1 VCSKTMG
8 YSDGKRLFSL
18 VELEPFQTNGA
29 HLSRSNFVELKT
41 TPSFH

>member
-1 VCSKTMG
+1 MG
-8 YSDGKRLFSL
+8 FSRMESDFSVLF
-18 VELEPFQTNGA
+18 ELEPFQTNGA